1 MASAAREFKSNIYT
15 QFARIGKA
23 FANPVR
29 LELMDLL
36 AQTERSV
43 EELAN
48 LSSQSMANTSRHLQ
62 ILHAAQMVRAR
73 KDKKFVFYKLAN
85 NCVWELWH
93 TMQMLGE
100 LQLSEITQARERF
113 FDEKEAV
120 TKINRADLLKRIHT
134 GKVMVLDVRPT
145 EEFLAGHIK
154 GAVSLPLNE
163 LRVKIQDLPKGV
175 EIVAYCRGPYCVLS
189 NEAVRILNANG
200 YSASR
205 LPDGIHEWKKHRLPV
220 EPGPG
225 KK

>member
-1 MASAAREFKSNIYT
+1 MASVAREFKSNIYT

-48 LSSQSMANTSRHLQ
+48 LSSQSIANTSRHLQ
-62 ILHAAQMVRAR
+62 ILQGAQMVRSR
-73 KDKKFVFYKLAN
+73 KDRKFVFYKLAN
-85 NCVWELWH
+85 ICVWELWH
-93 TMQMLGE
+93 TMQKLGE

-113 FDEKEAV
+113 FDQKYALTE
-120 TKINRADLLKRIHT
+120 INRADLLKRIHS
-134 GKVMVLDVRPT
+134 GKVMVLDVRPS

-154 GAVSLPLNE
+154 GAISLPLKE
-163 LRVKIQDLPKGV
+163 LRVKLQDLPMGV
-175 EIVAYCRGPYCVLS
+175 EIIAYCRGPYCVLS
-189 NEAVRILNANG
+189 NEAVLILNANG
-200 YSASR
+200 FSASR
-205 LPDGIHEWKKHRLPV
+205 LPDGIHEWKKHRLPI
-220 EPGPG
+220 EDGLR